1 MVKAPTMGPTG
12 GPQGIRKIHP
22 SPEIA
27 MNPRNLQAATTNLT
41 PTVLR
46 SEANTLGATTHAF
59 HPQVDVS
66 TQVDLHSGGG
76 SFHGDWDRRATP
88 LYSREDIKEQYCIT
102 SRQLDAVEKSTG
114 GFFGCLSTRGPSP
127 CSSTRSSIL
136 SACVRSVPS
145 DENLCDAPYPR
156 YSLPIMYQQPYTNFS
171 RGHSRYDIE
180 DDIEVFRRR
189 PRTFCTVSDPKKY
202 TWLPE
207 DEESIRMEGP
217 RPVLP
222 PVPPPPSSQ
231 GPQAPKSKHVSFA
244 RSHTLTSFDVPRS
257 RSPPRS
263 HNPERLID
271 SQPMM
276 QNTTVSSNLP
286 LVHSYAPLIREKF
299 PKRGVMKTQATQTE
313 IPADFRARV
322 PPVTLS
328 PRTIH
333 RVKMVSQGA
342 QTNGLFNGRK
352 LTKSYSEAGQLGTPL
367 GGIQS
372 SSGSKEEIEHE
383 PLHRTQSEEPPR
395 SPFIV
400 DTPPSQFPSY
410 AINEDESLPNGDI
423 DGPLCL
429 SQDQRQKSIELED
442 QEILIDFKPAPV
454 SPDARA
460 ILNRLSTP
468 TRRFLPLQKTL
479 SDGEIRVERRELVG
493 EAGEPS
499 YPHTCR
505 RNHQDPWS
513 RTVRTSVEFSS
524 TPEDLSLLRV
534 PSPQDDHHEEEFHE
548 NLIRRGLFR
557 KRSVSLEDGVQGP
570 LSGDFMLPRSL
581 PTSPTSPT
589 SSGAPRRMPQ
599 SPKDES
605 PLIHDLSHVRK
616 ICIPLSRTSPVT
628 GIPGTSPFASSD
640 SLANDITRD
649 HSDGIW
655 NESQATVLQAD
666 SLALLTPKRRLLL
679 LLQHQQD
686 SSMDTEALDAEDVKE
701 MHTPSPRIRLEPAT
715 PVQPLTPSADTSTM
729 ATSNGRAK
737 TGFRRSSPAPSSSQP
752 QSQSSSE
759 FCLSLARTDSGGR
772 TNTDLSE
779 TSTTEDYFTAN
790 TSTETGTTTGTS
802 ATTSSWSRPPQTS
815 SAAASASAP
824 ASTTATAAEGSSFE
838 SASSIYSLAR
848 SEAVVEEPCSP
859 RPIEEE
865 TEDPFGVE
873 ELLSPARSTSSSSS
887 GSYDLKDAMAT
898 MQELDQIALE
908 SGHVSEAELEKDEGH
923 RSSSGGYAE
932 SPPDQRAWNEEERRR
947 KQKTLDLT
955 NGLTPTESEHITES
969 LYLDNVS
976 VSSRSRSKQTPSRS
990 PHRNNRKRDNGQ
1002 LQQIQQQQKQQQPQP
1017 QPQQQQQ
1024 QQQQQPITRSPQKEE
1039 WRLEQSEDGTHAATS
1054 DDSSCSHYYRMHHHH
1069 HYHMHRDTSDSGRP
1083 RRTRESPRRKN
1094 GGYVPTRRRSN
1105 EIYFEVSEEIVKP
1118 PADFADSPEGHRSTS
1133 SKHGSSQ
1140 RLYKKF
1146 DKRYRLEDRSDRRH
1160 RRSSAGRSDIRA
1172 KSEERAGPRSGSR
1185 GSIDETAAGRK
1196 RLQVRSTD
1204 ASMEILTGRED
1215 EDDYVEPYTGGEWI
1229 YIGDFE
1235 ESHVWRRPDSRDSD
1249 DDILGSILKERRGSQ
1264 ESTESERNFRH
1275 KYQAAT
1281 HRMVHRKSSGE
1292 MYRRIQTKNFESD
1305 KRVIVKREA
1314 DGEFG
1319 FRIHGSK
1326 PVVVSAIEPD
1336 TPAESSGL
1344 EVGDI
1349 IMSVNGRSVM
1359 DATHSEVVRLAHSG
1373 TDVLELEVARTCN
1386 VLAPR
1391 VARNGAKDAQEEP
1404 ICTGYLWRKSA
1415 TSSNTDK
1422 WVRRWFA
1429 LRRDNCLYYYKTDS
1443 DSQPV
1448 GAVMLLKYEV
1458 EVTPELRLHSFAIK
1472 KQAAPTLR
1480 LAADT
1485 EEAASR
1491 WATVIKEA
1499 IERNN
1504 QVDTWLNASLRM
1516 RELPACTIQKPDC
1529 FGYLSKQQEH
1539 AKKTSSPTGWSR
1551 RYCVLKD
1558 AALYFYDDA
1567 NAERS
1572 FGVACLHGFRV
1583 YGSAPNSGGRKHAF
1597 ELQPPDPTQR
1607 SYTFA
1612 TESEMDKKRWLAA
1625 LEYSIDRWIKIG

>member
-76 SFHGDWDRRATP
+76 GSFHGDWDRRATP

-102 SRQLDAVEKSTG
+102 SRQLDAVEKSTS

-171 RGHSRYDIE
+171 RGHSRYDVE
-180 DDIEVFRRR
+180 DDIEIFRRR

-395 SPFIV
+395 SPFI
-400 DTPPSQFPSY
+400 
-410 AINEDESLPNGDI
+410 
-423 DGPLCL
+423 

-589 SSGAPRRMPQ
+589 SSAPRRMPQ

-715 PVQPLTPSADTSTM
+715 PVQPLTP
-729 ATSNGRAK
+729 RLK
-737 TGFRRSSPAPSSSQP
+737 
-752 QSQSSSE
+752 
-759 FCLSLARTDSGGR
+759 
-772 TNTDLSE
+772 
-779 TSTTEDYFTAN
+779 
-790 TSTETGTTTGTS
+790 
-802 ATTSSWSRPPQTS
+802 
-815 SAAASASAP
+815 
-824 ASTTATAAEGSSFE
+824 
-838 SASSIYSLAR
+838 
-848 SEAVVEEPCSP
+848 
-859 RPIEEE
+859 
-865 TEDPFGVE
+865 
-873 ELLSPARSTSSSSS
+873 LL
-887 GSYDLKDAMAT
+887 
-898 MQELDQIALE
+898 I
-908 SGHVSEAELEKDEGH
+908 
-923 RSSSGGYAE
+923 
-932 SPPDQRAWNEEERRR
+932 
-947 KQKTLDLT
+947 
-955 NGLTPTESEHITES
+955 
-969 LYLDNVS
+969 
-976 VSSRSRSKQTPSRS
+976 
-990 PHRNNRKRDNGQ
+990 
-1002 LQQIQQQQKQQQPQP
+1002 
-1017 QPQQQQQ
+1017 
-1024 QQQQQPITRSPQKEE
+1024 
-1039 WRLEQSEDGTHAATS
+1039 
-1054 DDSSCSHYYRMHHHH
+1054 
-1069 HYHMHRDTSDSGRP
+1069 
-1083 RRTRESPRRKN
+1083 
-1094 GGYVPTRRRSN
+1094 
-1105 EIYFEVSEEIVKP
+1105 
-1118 PADFADSPEGHRSTS
+1118 
-1133 SKHGSSQ
+1133 
-1140 RLYKKF
+1140 
-1146 DKRYRLEDRSDRRH
+1146 DK
-1160 RRSSAGRSDIRA
+1160 G
-1172 KSEERAGPRSGSR
+1172 
-1185 GSIDETAAGRK
+1185 
-1196 RLQVRSTD
+1196 
-1204 ASMEILTGRED
+1204 
-1215 EDDYVEPYTGGEWI
+1215 
-1229 YIGDFE
+1229 
-1235 ESHVWRRPDSRDSD
+1235 
-1249 DDILGSILKERRGSQ
+1249 
-1264 ESTESERNFRH
+1264 
-1275 KYQAAT
+1275 
-1281 HRMVHRKSSGE
+1281 
-1292 MYRRIQTKNFESD
+1292 
-1305 KRVIVKREA
+1305 
-1314 DGEFG
+1314 
-1319 FRIHGSK
+1319 
-1326 PVVVSAIEPD
+1326 
-1336 TPAESSGL
+1336 
-1344 EVGDI
+1344 
-1349 IMSVNGRSVM
+1349 
-1359 DATHSEVVRLAHSG
+1359 
-1373 TDVLELEVARTCN
+1373 
-1386 VLAPR
+1386 
-1391 VARNGAKDAQEEP
+1391 
-1404 ICTGYLWRKSA
+1404 
-1415 TSSNTDK
+1415 
-1422 WVRRWFA
+1422 
-1429 LRRDNCLYYYKTDS
+1429 
-1443 DSQPV
+1443 
-1448 GAVMLLKYEV
+1448 
-1458 EVTPELRLHSFAIK
+1458 
-1472 KQAAPTLR
+1472 
-1480 LAADT
+1480 
-1485 EEAASR
+1485 
-1491 WATVIKEA
+1491 
-1499 IERNN
+1499 
-1504 QVDTWLNASLRM
+1504 
-1516 RELPACTIQKPDC
+1516 
-1529 FGYLSKQQEH
+1529 
-1539 AKKTSSPTGWSR
+1539 
-1551 RYCVLKD
+1551 
-1558 AALYFYDDA
+1558 
-1567 NAERS
+1567 
-1572 FGVACLHGFRV
+1572 
-1583 YGSAPNSGGRKHAF
+1583 
-1597 ELQPPDPTQR
+1597 
-1607 SYTFA
+1607 
-1612 TESEMDKKRWLAA
+1612 
-1625 LEYSIDRWIKIG
+1625 

>member
-46 SEANTLGATTHAF
+46 SEANTLGSTTHAF

-156 YSLPIMYQQPYTNFS
+156 YPLQIMYQQPYTNFT
-171 RGHSRYDIE
+171 RGHSRYDVE

-189 PRTFCTVSDPKKY
+189 PRTFCTVSDPK
-202 TWLPE
+202 
-207 DEESIRMEGP
+207 
-217 RPVLP
+217 
-222 PVPPPPSSQ
+222 
-231 GPQAPKSKHVSFA
+231 
-244 RSHTLTSFDVPRS
+244 RS

-276 QNTTVSSNLP
+276 QTTTVSSNLP
-286 LVHSYAPLIREKF
+286 LVHSYAPLIRDKF

-313 IPADFRARV
+313 ISADFRSRV

-367 GGIQS
+367 GGIQT
-372 SSGSKEEIEHE
+372 SSGSKEEMEHE

-410 AINEDESLPNGDI
+410 DINEDESLPNGDI
-423 DGPLCL
+423 DGGPLRL

-589 SSGAPRRMPQ
+589 SSAPRRMPQ
-599 SPKDES
+599 SPKDET
-605 PLIHDLSHVRK
+605 PLIHGLSHVRR
-616 ICIPLSRTSPVT
+616 ICIPGILSRTSPVT
-628 GIPGTSPFASSD
+628 GIIGTSPFASSD

-666 SLALLTPKRRLLL
+666 SLALLTPKKRLLL

-729 ATSNGRAK
+729 TTSNGRAR

-865 TEDPFGVE
+865 TENLFGVE

-947 KQKTLDLT
+947 KRKTLDLT
-955 NGLTPTESEHITES
+955 NGMSVTESEHIIE
-969 LYLDNVS
+969 
-976 VSSRSRSKQTPSRS
+976 
-990 PHRNNRKRDNGQ
+990 
-1002 LQQIQQQQKQQQPQP
+1002 
-1017 QPQQQQQ
+1017 
-1024 QQQQQPITRSPQKEE
+1024 
-1039 WRLEQSEDGTHAATS
+1039 
-1054 DDSSCSHYYRMHHHH
+1054 SSCSHYYRMHHHH
-1069 HYHMHRDTSDSGRP
+1069 HYHMHRDTGDSGRH

-1105 EIYFEVSEEIVKP
+1105 EDKNAAITGSLPRRRSRIADDVCSNRLNFGRYQRSPGHEYRAVIIDRHSPEARLKALSAESLRSVSPGSDSVFYSEGTDQPYMTVATLDEPHCHHCGRKIYFEVSEEIVKP

-1146 DKRYRLEDRSDRRH
+1146 DKSYRLEDRSDRRY

-1185 GSIDETAAGRK
+1185 GSIDETAAAGRK

-1215 EDDYVEPYTGGEWI
+1215 EDDYVEPYTGCEWI

-1235 ESHVWRRPDSRDSD
+1235 ESHVWRRPDSRGSD
-1249 DDILGSILKERRGSQ
+1249 DDILGSLLLKERRGSQ

-1292 MYRRIQTKNFESD
+1292 MYRRIQTKNF
-1305 KRVIVKREA
+1305 A
-1314 DGEFG
+1314 DSAV
-1319 FRIHGSK
+1319 RIGRLLW
-1326 PVVVSAIEPD
+1326 SA
-1336 TPAESSGL
+1336 T
-1344 EVGDI
+1344 
-1349 IMSVNGRSVM
+1349 
-1359 DATHSEVVRLAHSG
+1359 
-1373 TDVLELEVARTCN
+1373 
-1386 VLAPR
+1386 
-1391 VARNGAKDAQEEP
+1391 KDA
-1404 ICTGYLWRKSA
+1404 IANK
-1415 TSSNTDK
+1415 
-1422 WVRRWFA
+1422 
-1429 LRRDNCLYYYKTDS
+1429 
-1443 DSQPV
+1443 
-1448 GAVMLLKYEV
+1448 
-1458 EVTPELRLHSFAIK
+1458 
-1472 KQAAPTLR
+1472 
-1480 LAADT
+1480 
-1485 EEAASR
+1485 
-1491 WATVIKEA
+1491 
-1499 IERNN
+1499 
-1504 QVDTWLNASLRM
+1504 M
-1516 RELPACTIQKPDC
+1516 R
-1529 FGYLSKQQEH
+1529 
-1539 AKKTSSPTGWSR
+1539 
-1551 RYCVLKD
+1551 
-1558 AALYFYDDA
+1558 
-1567 NAERS
+1567 
-1572 FGVACLHGFRV
+1572 
-1583 YGSAPNSGGRKHAF
+1583 
-1597 ELQPPDPTQR
+1597 
-1607 SYTFA
+1607 
-1612 TESEMDKKRWLAA
+1612 
-1625 LEYSIDRWIKIG
+1625 